1 MAAMTASQAPDSRA
15 GDSVGRVIRRGGI
28 AYWLSGALAVAAAG
42 SSLAT
47 FLIAGVLRGTAVM
60 TGSAR
65 GTSRDSLV
73 VLLIGVP
80 LLVGSM
86 LAASRGSASAVL
98 TWLGAAVFLLYN
110 SLMFVFATP
119 VNRLFLLYLGTFS
132 LSAWSIATVLW
143 QADVRV
149 GRPLL
154 AASAGAGNR
163 RLYVGR
169 CHAER
174 SRVASQDRAGAR

>member
-1 MAAMTASQAPDSRA
+1 MAMAAMTTSQAPERRA
-15 GDSVGRVIRRGGI
+15 GDYAGRVIRRGGI
-28 AYWLSGALAVAAAG
+28 AYWLSGALALAAAG

-60 TGSAR
+60 NGSAR
-65 GTSRDSLV
+65 GTSLV

-80 LLVGSM
+80 LLAGSM
-86 LAASRGSASAVL
+86 LAASRGSARAVL
-98 TWLGAAVFLLYN
+98 TWLGAAAFLLYN

-119 VNRLFLLYLGTFS
+119 VNPLLLLYVAMLS

-143 QADVRV
+143 QADVRALA
-149 GRPLL
+149 GRF

-163 RLYVGR
+163 RLRMGR
-169 CHAER
+169 GHAER